1 MSEPDDKPADKPAEP
16 AAATP
21 DPAAPLVPNPPVL
34 PSPAEA
40 AMNAAIIVSEM
51 VDIHSESGAVI
62 AAAAAAGA
70 AIEAATAAKKAA
82 DAEAAS
88 SRPNLAA
95 ATDIPPADPATTD
108 PVTTVKLS
116 RERIVAALSGEPE
129 PGGPRH
135 PRART
140 EPGPR
145 ERARSSPGEAP
156 LQAPAVDE
164 AAPMPAP
171 EQPFEDFDP
180 VAVAAAAITRLRMRA
195 KTDLG
200 QLRLQYQRHDGVVLF
215 LALLII
221 IVAGHV
227 HARLVTPPVMTF
239 SEHGLTFDHSTAWF
253 NPEPTPLPSPR
264 LLREPEGGPPPAIPD
279 GKHGPYHVELASALD
294 ARAKIEVLVDD
305 LPKWSNNVM
314 WLELDRRTRWG
325 ELYRMDS
332 SEVRSI
338 EGHDWLRT

>member
-1 MSEPDDKPADKPAEP
+1 MTDGADKPVEDKPVEGKPAE
-16 AAATP
+16 A
-21 DPAAPLVPNPPVL
+21 DPAAPLVPNPPIL

-82 DAEAAS
+82 EAEAATS
-88 SRPNLAA
+88 KPNLAA
-95 ATDIPPADPATTD
+95 MTDVPTADAATAD

-116 RERIVAALSGEPE
+116 RDRIVAALNNEPE

-145 ERARSSPGEAP
+145 ERARSSPGETP
-156 LQAPAVDE
+156 LVVPTVDE
-164 AAPMPAP
+164 AAPMP

-221 IVAGHV
+221 IVAGYV
-227 HARLVTPPVMTF
+227 HGNSSRRRSCRSPSTGSRSITRPRGSIPSRRRCLRRACCASPKGAHHLGSPTA
-239 SEHGLTFDHSTAWF
+239 STARI
-253 NPEPTPLPSPR
+253 TSSSR
-264 LLREPEGGPPPAIPD
+264 RR
-279 GKHGPYHVELASALD
+279 STR
-294 ARAKIEVLVDD
+294 ARR
-305 LPKWSNNVM
+305 S
-314 WLELDRRTRWG
+314 RCSSTTCRSGRT
-325 ELYRMDS
+325 
-332 SEVRSI
+332 
-338 EGHDWLRT
+338 T

>member
-1 MSEPDDKPADKPAEP
+1 MTDEDDKKPDAPEPVAAAKPDD
-16 AAATP
+16 
-21 DPAAPLVPNPPVL
+21 AAPLVPNPPVL
-34 PSPAEA
+34 PTPAEA

-70 AIEAATAAKKAA
+70 AIEAATAAKRAT

-88 SRPNLAA
+88 SKPNLAA
-95 ATDIPPADPATTD
+95 MTDVPPGDGGTSDPI
-108 PVTTVKLS
+108 TTVKLS
-116 RERIVAALSGEPE
+116 RERIVAALAQESE

-145 ERARSSPGEAP
+145 ERARSEPGPRERARSAPGE
-156 LQAPAVDE
+156 PAVVDE

-200 QLRLQYQRHDGVVLF
+200 QLRLQYQRHDGVVLL
-215 LALLII
+215 LALVII
-221 IVAGHV
+221 IIAGRV
-227 HARLVTPPVMTF
+227 HASLVTPPVMTF

-253 NPEPTPLPSPR
+253 NAEPTAVPAPR
-264 LLREPEGGPPPAIPD
+264 LLREADGGAPPGIPD
-279 GKHGPYHVELASALD
+279 GKHGLYHVELASSID
-294 ARAKIEVLVDD
+294 ARAKIEVLIDE
-305 LPKWSNNVM
+305 LPKWSNDVM
-314 WLELDRRTRWG
+314 WLELDRR
-325 ELYRMDS
+325 
-332 SEVRSI
+332 
-338 EGHDWLRT
+338 